1 MIWVQTQPK
10 SQSTCGLEI
19 QHGYSRLSDKIS
31 LLDKHV
37 TIHTVP
43 WPHALLFLLPPHI
56 SSSLWSVFLHV
67 RPTAIPGCFFLF
79 LWAEVSCS
87 RPKLSSKSLSTSTY
101 VRLFPSTVLFFFFK
115 SSKLS
120 QWGHVVWFRFHCCS
134 GVHPSFILFLFSVMF
149 ENVTL
154 TLQAVNRLC
163 WFILYKQH
171 VLDISSVSLLV
182 LNTAVLFWGG
192 FLVPF
197 QGLRTECVVTLY
209 RGKFL
214 ICVIG
219 PHK

>member
-1 MIWVQTQPK
+1 MIWVQTQPT

-101 VRLFPSTVLFFFFK
+101 VRLFPSTVLFFFF
-115 SSKLS
+115 
-120 QWGHVVWFRFHCCS
+120 RP
-134 GVHPSFILFLFSVMF
+134 PSCHS
-149 ENVTL
+149 EVTL
-154 TLQAVNRLC
+154 FGSDFTAALVSTHLLFC
-163 WFILYKQH
+163 FY
-171 VLDISSVSLLV
+171 SVSCLKMS
-182 LNTAVLFWGG
+182 
-192 FLVPF
+192 P
-197 QGLRTECVVTLY
+197 
-209 RGKFL
+209 
-214 ICVIG
+214 
-219 PHK
+219 

>member
-1 MIWVQTQPK
+1 M
-10 SQSTCGLEI
+10 
-19 QHGYSRLSDKIS
+19 SDQ
-31 LLDKHV
+31 
-37 TIHTVP
+37 
-43 WPHALLFLLPPHI
+43 LPFQDV
-56 SSSLWSVFLHV
+56 SSSFYELKCPVPDLNCHPRLYPPLPMCVCFL
-67 RPTAIPGCFFLF
+67 PLCFF
-79 LWAEVSCS
+79 
-87 RPKLSSKSLSTSTY
+87 
-101 VRLFPSTVLFFFFK
+101 FPP